1 MGDCLLPR
9 FTTFRVQTAGQTAP
23 PETPAADHRIP
34 RAEIVPV
41 RVLLPVTMYGFS
53 LFWAWNFLTFYSPTL
68 LPPASVSSREQA
80 LARLCMLLGMA
91 FAAFLSSRRP
101 RIYAIEMTV
110 PALLIAFGLTLPTS
124 VIGFLDPGVDI
135 PLILRLSA
143 WFLSGCAFALMLAIW
158 SSMFVISWRHDIGA
172 HVALSVVVGAAHTVF
187 AASLSGVY
195 AVAASVALPAVSLII
210 FFFVRSHAHVMSFN
224 ADGTRTS
231 TILPPGSSVVI
242 ALYGILFAVP
252 AYTLL
257 RSTTPPLMLGMAVA
271 LAVGALA
278 YSGYGLKVDHYLPF
292 GSVLRVLLPLSVVFF
307 FMLPFMEPTGQL
319 LCCLVLLAVLACL
332 DAANLSTLIARSYEH
347 AFPASQL
354 IAAGRIY
361 LALGKAIGWTACLLF
376 LPDDFSFPHTSA
388 IVLLGLVMLLA
399 LAVAL
404 IPPYVHVVADSDAK
418 DEMGPGGRFAQRL
431 SRTAAKYGLSDREQE
446 VLRFLAK
453 GRHAQYIG
461 NALHISPHTAK
472 THISHIYRKMDVSSL
487 EELMDVVEHI
497 KA

>member
-1 MGDCLLPR
+1 MGDCLLLR
-9 FTTFRVQTAGQTAP
+9 FATFRVQTAGQTEP
-23 PETPAADHRIP
+23 PEAPAGDSRVP

-41 RVLLPVTMYGFS
+41 RALLPVTVYGFS

-68 LPPASVSSREQA
+68 LPAAAVSSREQA

-91 FAAFLSSRRP
+91 FAALLSSRRP
-101 RIYAIEMTV
+101 GIYAIELTI

-124 VIGFLDPGVDI
+124 VIGFLDPVVGI
-135 PLILRLSA
+135 PLVLRLSA

-172 HVALSVVVGAAHTVF
+172 HVALSVVIGAAHTVF
-187 AASLSGVY
+187 AASLSGAY

-210 FFFVRSHAHVMSFN
+210 FYFVRSHAHVMSFN
-224 ADGTRTS
+224 ASGTRTS

-252 AYTLL
+252 AYVLL
-257 RSTTPPLMLGMAVA
+257 RNATPVLMLAMGAA

-278 YSGYGLKVDHYLPF
+278 YSGYGLRVDRYLAF
-292 GSVLRVLLPLSVVFF
+292 GNVLRVLLPLSVVFF
-307 FMLPFMEPTGQL
+307 FMLPFLGTTGQL

-332 DAANLSTLIARSYEH
+332 DTANLSTLIARSYEH

-376 LPDDFSFPHTSA
+376 LPEDFSFPHTSA
-388 IVLLGLVMLLA
+388 IVLLGLVLVLA

-404 IPPYVHVVADSDAK
+404 IPPYVHVVADSDAR
-418 DEMGPGGRFAQRL
+418 DETGSGGRFAQRL
-431 SRTAAKYGLSDREQE
+431 SRTAAKFGLSDREQE

-472 THISHIYRKMDVSSL
+472 THIYHIYRKMDVSSL

-497 KA
+497 EP